1 MRSCSI
7 RTTLL
12 ILYLDN
18 CYVLL
23 YTVYVEGRCAMKL
36 IISNSSPV
44 PIYEQIKASLI
55 EQIIDGTLEE
65 NEPLPSIRNLA
76 QDIRVSVLTV
86 KKAYDELER
95 DGYIVSIQGK
105 GTFVAPKNVTLIKE
119 KAQKDIE
126 SHLETAVELA
136 KKFEI
141 DKEAMIELLD
151 LYFEEDL

>member
-1 MRSCSI
+1 
-7 RTTLL
+7 
-12 ILYLDN
+12 
-18 CYVLL
+18 
-23 YTVYVEGRCAMKL
+23 MKL

-44 PIYEQIKASLI
+44 PIYEQIKNSLV

-105 GTFVAPKNVTLIKE
+105 GTFVATKNLTLIKE

-141 DKEAMIELLD
+141 DKETMIELID

>member
-1 MRSCSI
+1 MSCSI

-23 YTVYVEGRCAMKL
+23 YTVYVEGRSVMKL

-44 PIYEQIKASLI
+44 PIYEQIKTSLV

-105 GTFVAPKNVTLIKE
+105 GTFVATKNLTLIKE

-141 DKEAMIELLD
+141 DKETMIELID